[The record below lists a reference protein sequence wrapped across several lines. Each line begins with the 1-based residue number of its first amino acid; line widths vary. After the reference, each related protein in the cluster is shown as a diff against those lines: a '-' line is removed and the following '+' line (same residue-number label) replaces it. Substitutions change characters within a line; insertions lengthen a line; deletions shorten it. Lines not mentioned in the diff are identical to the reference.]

1 MLATL
6 APLARFYRNIII
18 KMFSSAHFLKLFVFK
33 SILFF
38 YWDEN
43 IFFYYCYQQANYFLN
58 NLVKLSVKP

>member
-43 IFFYYCYQQANYFLN
+43 IFFITVINRQTI
-58 NLVKLSVKP
+58 S